1 MLVSRECDSHQ
12 NVNGELYHYS
22 SDVGERTAF
31 NRIVQKMF
39 ESTFVKIQCA
49 GLTPDEV
56 SRAVVY
62 RLKPNVSAP
71 LRPIAIP
78 FEEPA
83 GDFKGLLTEGL
94 NPDDLEDDKTLA
106 RQWSLWKTTDP
117 VSLMEGK
124 VEPGLPENS
133 AHFANN
139 VFVFASEENRNSF
152 VKDPRF
158 YLNKPPCMPANLRL
172 MMLGP
177 RGSGVKTQ
185 AKLLEDKYG
194 WQVIDFNLIVQ
205 NKLREIL
212 SMPIKP
218 PNNICTD
225 VGECMVS
232 MNEEE
237 LEAIKNGGKFESW
250 KFLPWILE
258 YMDIPLRENK
268 KPPEEPPSPS
278 AMTPRTLANHQ
289 KKLKAQAAAQKA
301 A

>member
-106 RQWSLWKTTDP
+106 R
-117 VSLMEGK
+117 
-124 VEPGLPENS
+124 
-133 AHFANN
+133 
-139 VFVFASEENRNSF
+139 
-152 VKDPRF
+152 
-158 YLNKPPCMPANLRL
+158 
-172 MMLGP
+172 
-177 RGSGVKTQ
+177 
-185 AKLLEDKYG
+185 
-194 WQVIDFNLIVQ
+194 
-205 NKLREIL
+205 
-212 SMPIKP
+212 
-218 PNNICTD
+218 
-225 VGECMVS
+225 
-232 MNEEE
+232 
-237 LEAIKNGGKFESW
+237 
-250 KFLPWILE
+250 
-258 YMDIPLRENK
+258 
-268 KPPEEPPSPS
+268 
-278 AMTPRTLANHQ
+278 
-289 KKLKAQAAAQKA
+289 
-301 A
+301 